1 MVTPSRGEDKPESGD
16 RNLESCNY
24 ILESGNCH
32 PQSGNRNS
40 DSSNSNLGKE
50 NDRQGE
56 EVVLMDINMVLMIP
70 AEFCAPT
77 EDIAKL
83 ALAAERAMF
92 EKPENLGVHM
102 KPLFIRG
109 HLDGTPIG
117 HMLVDGSAS
126 INILPSSLFEK
137 LVHVKGDLKRTN
149 LSLSGFAGDLTEAK
163 QIICKEVTI
172 GRKTVPTTFFV
183 VDVKG
188 HYNMLLGRD
197 WIHANECP
205 VYSSSMRNP
214 MDQ

>member
-1 MVTPSRGEDKPESGD
+1 
-16 RNLESCNY
+16 
-24 ILESGNCH
+24 
-32 PQSGNRNS
+32 
-40 DSSNSNLGKE
+40 
-50 NDRQGE
+50 
-56 EVVLMDINMVLMIP
+56 
-70 AEFCAPT
+70 
-77 EDIAKL
+77 
-83 ALAAERAMF
+83 
-92 EKPENLGVHM
+92 VHM